1 MPKRII
7 AKVEPRD
14 LAAEIIRRPLA
25 TASRDGGQA
34 LPYVVRFSDP
44 PTPRE
49 QLQLAACQILDHR
62 VAIMP
67 AKCLIVEEWSERYA
81 KPDRR

>member
-1 MPKRII
+1 MPKRIK

-14 LAAEIIRRPLA
+14 LAAEIIRRARAVANP
-25 TASRDGGQA
+25 DGGDR

-44 PTPRE
+44 PTAQE
-49 QLQLAACQILDHR
+49 QLQLAACQILGHP

-67 AKCLIVEEWSERYA
+67 AKCLTVEEWSERCA
-81 KPDRR
+81 KRDPR

>member
-1 MPKRII
+1 VPKRLS

-14 LAAEIIRRPLA
+14 LAAEIIRRA
-25 TASRDGGQA
+25 RTTASGDDGDS
-34 LPYVVRFSDP
+34 LPYVVRLSDP
-44 PTPRE
+44 PTLHE
-49 QLQLAACQILDHR
+49 QLQLAACQILGHR

-67 AKCLIVEEWSERYA
+67 AKCLTVQEWSERYI

>member
-1 MPKRII
+1 MPKRKS
-7 AKVEPRD
+7 AKIDPRD
-14 LAAEIIRRPLA
+14 IAAEIIRRARA
-25 TASRDGGQA
+25 TASRDGES

-44 PTPRE
+44 PTAHE
-49 QLQLAACQILDHR
+49 QLQFAACRILGHR

-67 AKCLIVEEWSERYA
+67 AKCLTVQEWSERYA

>member
-1 MPKRII
+1 VPKRIK

-14 LAAEIIRRPLA
+14 LAAEIIRRAMA
-25 TASRDGGQA
+25 TTSDGGQS

-44 PTPRE
+44 PTPQE
-49 QLQLAACQILDHR
+49 QLHIAACQILGHR

-67 AKCLIVEEWSERYA
+67 ARCLTVEEWSERYV